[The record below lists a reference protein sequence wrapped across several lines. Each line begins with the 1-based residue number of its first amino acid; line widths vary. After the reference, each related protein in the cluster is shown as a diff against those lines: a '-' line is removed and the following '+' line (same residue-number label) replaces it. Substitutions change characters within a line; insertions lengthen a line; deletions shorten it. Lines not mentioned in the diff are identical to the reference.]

1 MSTKNQP
8 LRWDDLVFAG
18 RNKEYGAYTLRQ
30 AYGGRVLA
38 SFICGLLTLTFI
50 LAFPYIK
57 KLFENEE
64 KVEVS
69 TKVIKYTDLAAPP
82 PIDKN
87 QPPPPKLELPP
98 PVKEAIKFLP
108 PKVTEKEVVEETPT
122 IEELKQVDVA
132 PETTEG
138 TGEVVF
144 DEPVVEAVEEPAEDP
159 NMIYTVV
166 EQPAEFPGG
175 MAAMMKFISQ
185 NMKYPSQ
192 ARRMGTEGSVFVE
205 FVVDQQ
211 GKISDAHVI
220 KGIGAGCDEE
230 AVRVVNKMP
239 NWKPGKQNGKAVRV
253 RFVLPVKFVLG

>member
-1 MSTKNQP
+1 
-8 LRWDDLVFAG
+8 
-18 RNKEYGAYTLRQ
+18 
-30 AYGGRVLA
+30 
-38 SFICGLLTLTFI
+38 LTLGFI

-57 KLFENEE
+57 QLLTPEE
-64 KVEVS
+64 KVEVVTRTINYS
-69 TKVIKYTDLAAPP
+69 ELSAPP
-82 PIDKN
+82 PIDQN

-122 IEELKQVDVA
+122 IEELKQVDIA

-144 DEPVVEAVEEPAEDP
+144 DEPVEEATAEPAEDP
-159 NMIYTVV
+159 NKVYMVV
-166 EQPAEFPGG
+166 EQQPEFPGG
-175 MAAMMKFISQ
+175 LAAMMKFLQSNI
-185 NMKYPSQ
+185 KYPSQ

-205 FVVDQQ
+205 FVVDQA
-211 GKISDAHVI
+211 GNINNPRVI

-230 AVRVVNKMP
+230 AVRVIQKMP
-239 NWKPGKQNGKAVRV
+239 PWKPGKQNGKAVKV

>member
-1 MSTKNQP
+1 MSKNNS
-8 LRWDDLVFAG
+8 LSWNDLVFAG

-30 AYGGRVLA
+30 AYGGTVTVA
-38 SFICGLLTLTFI
+38 FVCGILTLAFI
-50 LAFPYIK
+50 LAFPYIRAW
-57 KLFENEE
+57 LTPEE
-64 KVEVS
+64 KVEVVS
-69 TKVIKYTDLAAPP
+69 RQIKYTDLAAPP
-82 PIDKN
+82 PIDQN

-122 IEELKQVDVA
+122 IEELKQVEVST
-132 PETTEG
+132 ETTEG
-138 TGEVVF
+138 TGTVIF
-144 DEPVVEAVEEPAEDP
+144 DEPVEQIAEEPAEDP
-159 NMIYTVV
+159 NQIYTVV

-175 MAAMMKFISQ
+175 VAAMMKFIRD

-205 FVVDQQ
+205 FVVEPT
-211 GKISDAHVI
+211 GAITGIKVI

-230 AVRVVNKMP
+230 AVRVVQKMP
-239 NWKPGKQNGKAVRV
+239 SWKPGKQNGKAVRV

>member
-1 MSTKNQP
+1 
-8 LRWDDLVFAG
+8 
-18 RNKEYGAYTLRQ
+18 
-30 AYGGRVLA
+30 
-38 SFICGLLTLTFI
+38 
-50 LAFPYIK
+50 
-57 KLFENEE
+57 
-64 KVEVS
+64 
-69 TKVIKYTDLAAPP
+69 
-82 PIDKN
+82 
-87 QPPPPKLELPP
+87 
-98 PVKEAIKFLP
+98 
-108 PKVTEKEVVEETPT
+108 
-122 IEELKQVDVA
+122 
-132 PETTEG
+132 
-138 TGEVVF
+138 
-144 DEPVVEAVEEPAEDP
+144 VEAVEEPAEDP